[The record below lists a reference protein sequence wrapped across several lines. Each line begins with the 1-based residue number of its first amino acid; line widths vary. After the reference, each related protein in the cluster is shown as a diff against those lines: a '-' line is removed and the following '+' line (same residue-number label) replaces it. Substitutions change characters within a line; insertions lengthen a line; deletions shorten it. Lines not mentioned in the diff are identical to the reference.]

1 VKTIPKIICASI
13 LCLSLFVP
21 HSFAASDERNEITI
35 VIPARVIAK
44 FINDVLPIKIS
55 KGKKFSGVIWVKSV
69 DKLQLEI
76 DKASFSV
83 NVHGEDITYTGK
95 LGKLSTSLH
104 FGTIDASFSCD
115 ASIRYDKEK
124 NILYVRPKIVE
135 RGNRNK
141 LLLPLLLQLIDKEYP
156 VELQKLKPII
166 TKFGDKSVTLDMDI
180 SNVYTVH
187 DRLLIAVSPHVRSE
201 KR

>member
-1 VKTIPKIICASI
+1 VKRIPDIIFTLI
-13 LCLSLFVP
+13 FCLSLFIP
-21 HSFAASDERNEITI
+21 SSFATTDERNEITI

-44 FINDVLPIKIS
+44 FINDVLPIEIS

-69 DKLQLEI
+69 DKLKLEI
-76 DKASFSV
+76 DKVSFSV
-83 NVHGEDITYTGK
+83 NIYGEDIKYTGK
-95 LGKLSTSLH
+95 IGKLSTSLS
-104 FGTIDASFSCD
+104 FGNIDTSFSCD

-124 NILYVRPKIVE
+124 NILYVKPKIVE

-141 LLLPLLLQLIDKEYP
+141 ILLPLLLELIDKEYP

-166 TKFGDKSVTLDMDI
+166 TKFGDKSATIDMDI
-180 SNVYTVH
+180 ANVYTVH
-187 DRLLIAVSPHVRSE
+187 DRLLIAIRPRVRSE